1 MQRMFFL
8 DIREQ
13 INQTPFLNTI
23 PAFESA
29 A

>member
-1 MQRMFFL
+1 MFFL